1 MPTKSVC
8 PTGMKYDTK
17 QGKCV
22 PIPGF
27 QKRELRN
34 NMRITGTKYA
44 MGGKVSSYYKDG
56 GMVITG
62 RD

>member
-1 MPTKSVC
+1 MTTKSVC

-34 NMRITGTKYA
+34 NMRTKYA
-44 MGGKVSSYYKDG
+44 MGGTVSSYYKDC